1 MGIQELRQFLK
12 KHNIQS
18 SINSHAELLELMQK
32 ESLTALVDTGN
43 WYSIIKRCH
52 GQIESIFRQFNPL
65 LHQDFI
71 YFLDHPETVSI
82 QKNDTQ
88 TKRRMIKEQGY
99 LQCNELLNEIKNSK
113 KNNKRIFKKFK
124 KLYSKNYPI
133 TIDCI
138 NDFNRNLFLKG

>member
-1 MGIQELRQFLK
+1 MGIQGLRQFLK
-12 KHNIQS
+12 KHNIPS
-18 SINSHAELLELMQK
+18 SINSHADLLELMQN

-52 GQIESIFRQFNPL
+52 GQIELIFRQFNSL

-71 YFLDHPETVSI
+71 YFLDHPETVSF

-88 TKRRMIKEQGY
+88 TNRLMIKEQGY
-99 LQCNELLNEIKNSK
+99 LQCDELLKEIQNSK
-113 KNNKRIFKKFK
+113 KNNKQIFKKVK

-133 TIDCI
+133 TI
-138 NDFNRNLFLKG
+138 NRLYQQSIEKIKR